1 MSADP
6 FIQAPTNSQ
15 SLNRYTYVIN
25 NPLSLT
31 DPSGFF
37 FKGLFKIVVTA
48 VVAYFTY
55 GAGTGLLG
63 LSEYAATALAGFAG
77 GLAGSGG
84 NLKMGIIGAVTA
96 SAFYGIGTHFSGVAQ
111 EATMAYGPGIGMS
124 NGMVAAKVIA
134 HGVVGGISSLA
145 SGGEFLTGFLSAGF
159 TQATSNINNLYTQGK
174 GINLGNAAKAAV
186 VGGTASVLGGGK
198 FANGAITGAF
208 SRMFNDD
215 LEHGAQE
222 GGLYG
227 DGAGQTAHEIAE
239 LLWPGYDFGTCISQG
254 CGGGTWAIA
263 TVGLIPGGKGV
274 AVGLKYTAK
283 QLQNIKRFRKSV
295 PSNAKN
301 SLSTAELPNGGVA
314 VQATSPGKVPGSKAV
329 YEKQIDSSGNTIQM
343 TKTTYAPDGS
353 IVHVKDKLNG
363 GVYP

>member
-1 MSADP
+1 M
-6 FIQAPTNSQ
+6 
-15 SLNRYTYVIN
+15 
-25 NPLSLT
+25 
-31 DPSGFF
+31 
-37 FKGLFKIVVTA
+37 FKIVVTA

-96 SAFYGIGTHFSGVAQ
+96 SAFYGVGSYFEGLKNAGVMCRGSLSAGQ
-111 EATMAYGPGIGMS
+111 
-124 NGMVAAKVIA
+124 AAMKAIA
-134 HGVVGGISSLA
+134 HGVVGGVSSLA

-215 LEHGAQE
+215 GTCVTYGTRDAWELDTMNPDQVIVWDPTREDLWYPHG
-222 GGLYG
+222 
-227 DGAGQTAHEIAE
+227 GAGSKIPIAGVE
-239 LLWPGYDFGTCISQG
+239 LE
-254 CGGGTWAIA
+254 A
-263 TVGLIPGGKGV
+263 
-274 AVGLKYTAK
+274 
-283 QLQNIKRFRKSV
+283 QLQ
-295 PSNAKN
+295 
-301 SLSTAELPNGGVA
+301 TG
-314 VQATSPGKVPGSKAV
+314 T
-329 YEKQIDSSGNTIQM
+329 
-343 TKTTYAPDGS
+343 
-353 IVHVKDKLNG
+353 VKG
-363 GVYP
+363 WGQV